1 MNKDNDLISI
11 IVTIYKSYNYLNDLI
26 KSVESQTHKNYELI
40 FINDGSDKKVTKFL
54 EGYDFN
60 EKNKKLLRVEKELNK
75 SKEKFLTEEEKIFNL
90 LD

>member
-11 IVTIYKSYNYLNDLI
+11 IVTVYKSYNYLNDLI

-54 EGYDFN
+54 EGYDFGFFIL
-60 EKNKKLLRVEKELNK
+60 ERLSTEVRK
-75 SKEKFLTEEEKIFNL
+75 SWSF
-90 LD
+90 